1 MEIEKAVLFALRDT
15 DFPEYN
21 KLTNPKG
28 VIPVIANLD
37 QPEPRAPY
45 LLIDIINTTKIGLPY
60 KSVINNGVDIKE
72 HIFQVKDFYISL
84 TLHASTKDI
93 SQEWFRHF
101 ENGVHSDMVDWA
113 FSQEGLALVESE
125 DIMYLSQPISGVA
138 YKRAIM
144 NITLRAEIQEAYK
157 VNFIQSVS
165 VSGSLSGKQFTFFDN
180 KQLIDSVY
188 IIGNPLSYLVNKDLV
203 NALSN

>member
-1 MEIEKAVLFALRDT
+1 MEIEKAVLFALRET
-15 DFPEYN
+15 DFPEYD
-21 KLTNPKG
+21 KLTNPNG

-84 TLHASTKDI
+84 TLHATTKDI
-93 SQEWFRHF
+93 SQEWFKHF

-125 DIMYLSQPISGVA
+125 DIMYLSQPVSGVA
-138 YKRAIM
+138 YKRAVL

-157 VNFIQSVS
+157 VFNINNVKVEGRLKDSTNNTVPEII
-165 VSGSLSGKQFTFFDN
+165 VK
-180 KQLIDSVY
+180 KQLI
-188 IIGNPLSYLVNKDLV
+188 
-203 NALSN
+203 

>member
-15 DFPEYN
+15 DFPEYD
-21 KLTNPKG
+21 KLTNPNG

-84 TLHASTKDI
+84 TLHATTKDV
-93 SQEWFRHF
+93 SQEWFKHF

-125 DIMYLSQPISGVA
+125 DIMYLSQPVSGVV
-138 YKRAIM
+138 YKRAVM

>member
-15 DFPEYN
+15 DFPEYD
-21 KLTNPKG
+21 KLTNPNG

-84 TLHASTKDI
+84 TLHATTKDV

-113 FSQEGLALVESE
+113 FSQKGLALVESE

-138 YKRAIM
+138 YKRAVM
-144 NITLRAEIQEAYK
+144 NVTVRAEIQEAYK

>member
-1 MEIEKAVLFALRDT
+1 MEIEKAVLFALRET
-15 DFPEYN
+15 NFPEYH
-21 KLTNPKG
+21 KVTNPDD

-60 KSVINNGVDIKE
+60 KSVINDGIDIKE

-84 TLHASTKDI
+84 TLHATTKDI

-113 FSQEGLALVESE
+113 FAKEGLSLVESE
-125 DIMYLSQPISGVA
+125 DIMYLSQPVSGVA

-157 VNFIQSVS
+157 VFNINSVK
-165 VSGSLSGKQFTFFDN
+165 VDGTLKDSLNNSTPDVTVEKQ
-180 KQLIDSVY
+180 Y
-188 IIGNPLSYLVNKDLV
+188 P
-203 NALSN
+203 

>member
-15 DFPEYN
+15 DFPEYD
-21 KLTNPKG
+21 KLTNPNG

-84 TLHASTKDI
+84 TLHATTKDV

>member
-1 MEIEKAVLFALRDT
+1 MEIEKAVLFALRET
-15 DFPEYN
+15 NFPEYH
-21 KLTNPKG
+21 KITNPDD

-60 KSVINNGVDIKE
+60 KSVINDGIDIKE

-84 TLHASTKDI
+84 TLHATTKDI

-113 FSQEGLALVESE
+113 FAKEGLSLVESE
-125 DIMYLSQPISGVA
+125 DIMYLSQPVSGVA

-157 VNFIQSVS
+157 VFNINSVK
-165 VSGSLSGKQFTFFDN
+165 VDGTLKDSLNNSTPDVTVEKQ
-180 KQLIDSVY
+180 
-188 IIGNPLSYLVNKDLV
+188 YL
-203 NALSN
+203 

>member
-1 MEIEKAVLFALRDT
+1 MEIEKAVLFALRET

-21 KLTNPKG
+21 KLTNPNG

-84 TLHASTKDI
+84 TLHATTKDV

-101 ENGVHSDMVDWA
+101 ENGVHTDMTDWA
-113 FSQEGLALVESE
+113 FTKVGLALVESE

-138 YKRAIM
+138 YKRAVM

-188 IIGNPLSYLVNKDLV
+188 IIGNTLNYLVNEDLV

>member
-1 MEIEKAVLFALRDT
+1 MEIEKAVLFALRET
-15 DFPEYN
+15 DFPEYH
-21 KLTNPKG
+21 KVTNPAG

-45 LLIDIINTTKIGLPY
+45 LLIDVINTTKIGLPY
-60 KSVINNGVDIKE
+60 KSVINDGIDIKE

-84 TLHASTKDI
+84 ALHATTKDV
-93 SQEWFRHF
+93 SQVWLKHF

-113 FSQEGLALVESE
+113 FAKEGLSLVESE
-125 DIMYLSQPISGVA
+125 DIMYLSQPVSGVA

-157 VNFIQSVS
+157 VFNINSVK
-165 VSGSLSGKQFTFFDN
+165 VDGTLKDSLNNSTPDVTVEKQ
-180 KQLIDSVY
+180 Y
-188 IIGNPLSYLVNKDLV
+188 P
-203 NALSN
+203 

>member
-1 MEIEKAVLFALRDT
+1 MEIEKAVLFALRET

-21 KLTNPKG
+21 KITNPYG

-45 LLIDIINTTKIGLPY
+45 LLIDVINTTKIGLPY
-60 KSVINNGVDIKE
+60 KSVINDGIDIKE

-84 TLHASTKDI
+84 ALHATTKDI
-93 SQEWFRHF
+93 SQVWFKHF

-113 FSQEGLALVESE
+113 FAKEGLSLVESE
-125 DIMYLSQPISGVA
+125 DIMYLSQPVSGVA

-188 IIGNPLSYLVNKDLV
+188 IIGNTLNYLVNEDLV

>member
-1 MEIEKAVLFALRDT
+1 MEIEKAVLFALRET
-15 DFPEYN
+15 NFPEYH
-21 KLTNPKG
+21 KITNPDD

-60 KSVINNGVDIKE
+60 KSVINDGIDIKE

-84 TLHASTKDI
+84 TLHATTKDI

-113 FSQEGLALVESE
+113 FAKEGLSLVDSE
-125 DIMYLSQPISGVA
+125 DIMYLSQPVSGVA

-157 VNFIQSVS
+157 VFNINSVK
-165 VSGSLSGKQFTFFDN
+165 VDGTLKDSLNNSTPDVTVEKQ
-180 KQLIDSVY
+180 
-188 IIGNPLSYLVNKDLV
+188 YL
-203 NALSN
+203 

>member
-1 MEIEKAVLFALRDT
+1 MEIEKAVLFALRET
-15 DFPEYN
+15 DFPEYH
-21 KLTNPKG
+21 KVTNPDG
-28 VIPVIANLD
+28 AILVIANLD

-60 KSVINNGVDIKE
+60 KSVINNGIDIKE

-84 TLHASTKDI
+84 TLHATTKDV

-101 ENGVHSDMVDWA
+101 ESGVHTDMTDWA
-113 FSQEGLALVESE
+113 FAKEGLALVESE
-125 DIMYLSQPISGVA
+125 DIMYLSQPVSGVA

-157 VNFIQSVS
+157 VFNINSVK
-165 VSGSLSGKQFTFFDN
+165 VDGTLKDSLNNSTPDITVEKQ
-180 KQLIDSVY
+180 Y
-188 IIGNPLSYLVNKDLV
+188 P
-203 NALSN
+203 

>member
-21 KLTNPKG
+21 KLTNPNG

-60 KSVINNGVDIKE
+60 KSVINNGIDIKE

-84 TLHASTKDI
+84 ILHATTKDV

-101 ENGVHSDMVDWA
+101 ENGVHTDMTDWA
-113 FSQEGLALVESE
+113 FTKVGLALVESE
-125 DIMYLSQPISGVA
+125 DIMYLSQPISGTA

-144 NITLRAEIQEAYK
+144 NVTLRAEIQEAYK
-157 VNFIQSVS
+157 VNFIDRVQID
-165 VSGSLSGKQFTFFDN
+165 GYLSGKYFKFFENELNIPTVLLFGDN
-180 KQLIDSVY
+180 LEK
-188 IIGNPLSYLVNKDLV
+188 LVNNDLP
-203 NALSN
+203 SNN

>member
-1 MEIEKAVLFALRDT
+1 MEIEKAVLFALRET
-15 DFPEYN
+15 DFPEYH
-21 KLTNPKG
+21 KITNPDD

-60 KSVINNGVDIKE
+60 KSVINDGIDIKE

-84 TLHASTKDI
+84 TLHATTKDI

-113 FSQEGLALVESE
+113 FAKEGLSLVESE
-125 DIMYLSQPISGVA
+125 DIMYLSQPVSGVA

-157 VNFIQSVS
+157 VFNINSVK
-165 VSGSLSGKQFTFFDN
+165 VDGTLKDSLNNSTPDVTVEKQ
-180 KQLIDSVY
+180 
-188 IIGNPLSYLVNKDLV
+188 YL
-203 NALSN
+203 